1 MISSVTNEQNNTNYL
16 WSIIRPLES
25 EFRTRVE
32 WLHVHKV
39 HNPQVQT
46 TYAFLR
52 FVNSDI
58 HSIVV
63 QRLNGISHRGR
74 ELNVKI
80 NPLPTPA
87 HQINTE
93 HTPRVQTL
101 INELQSKE
109 DEWELERMKLVDERV
124 KLEEQLEQ
132 TTQYATQLE
141 GEIQQ
146 HHANSVEGEI
156 GFRNGSYGSID
167 KEDTIKRW
175 KGRGVMRSMVQ
186 ISEANLEKL
195 KGRLAAKLEQAM
207 TVTDLKAEFRE
218 ASEICRVMS
227 DDKDKLE
234 SELDK
239 LRRVEQLEEENEELR
254 GRLEQ
259 EEPLKCPV
267 CLEFYTSERRAV
279 ALFCSHMLCSL
290 CHQRLTELDSSS
302 LCPMCRGVE

>member
-1 MISSVTNEQNNTNYL
+1 
-16 WSIIRPLES
+16 
-25 EFRTRVE
+25 
-32 WLHVHKV
+32 
-39 HNPQVQT
+39 
-46 TYAFLR
+46 
-52 FVNSDI
+52 
-58 HSIVV
+58 
-63 QRLNGISHRGR
+63 
-74 ELNVKI
+74 I

-87 HQINTE
+87 HRINTE

-109 DEWELERMKLVDERV
+109 DEWELERMKLVNERV

-141 GEIQQ
+141 GQIQQ
-146 HHANSVEGEI
+146 HSANSLEGEI
-156 GFRNGSYGSID
+156 WEMEALIKV

-207 TVTDLKAEFRE
+207 TVTDLKAEFLE
-218 ASEICRVMS
+218 ASEICRLRVKNEQLS
-227 DDKDKLE
+227 QTYREVEAQLSIKDHQLCAQKKE
-234 SELDK
+234 MQSATQ
-239 LRRVEQLEEENEELR
+239 RVEQLEEENEELR

-302 LCPMCRGVE
+302 LCPMCRGVEVTNCLHLF